1 MTDIPAKIDKICL
14 RLQNLLN
21 EWEEGVPVISEAS
34 ATTLISQLNLFNK
47 VIRECKKPIE
57 FALHDLPYLLI
68 HTVSQ
73 LWDKHENISKLVRL
87 GLFTAL
93 QSMYNHLSSFLL
105 SAKMAPSTENRFPEF
120 LSLLSTLV
128 LIDISFSSPRLKNQV
143 IRNLQPVGIPL

>member
-14 RLQNLLN
+14 RLQSLLN
-21 EWEEGVPVISEAS
+21 EWEDGVPTISEAS
-34 ATTLISQLNLFNK
+34 ATTLVSQLNLFNK
-47 VIRECKKPIE
+47 VITECKQPIE

-68 HTVSQ
+68 QTVSQ

-87 GLFTAL
+87 GLFSAL

-105 SAKMAPSTENRFPEF
+105 SAAIDLPSENRFPEF

-128 LIDISFSSPRLKNQV
+128 LND
-143 IRNLQPVGIPL
+143 

>member
-1 MTDIPAKIDKICL
+1 MT
-14 RLQNLLN
+14 
-21 EWEEGVPVISEAS
+21 
-34 ATTLISQLNLFNK
+34 
-47 VIRECKKPIE
+47 ECKKPIE

-87 GLFTAL
+87 GLLTAM

-105 SAKMAPSTENRFPEF
+105 SAKMDPSTENRFPEF

-128 LIDISFSSPRLKNQV
+128 LIAIFLLISQAEEPSNSQSPIRWNSTLNSLQELFLPLLLRDLTTSTTSVSTTFAQLILHFSYCFNT
-143 IRNLQPVGIPL
+143 